1 MKTTLAVLLPLIVF
15 ACSSEPEPLELPAN
29 LDSGTGLTE
38 MCGDAVLLVEG
49 DTWED
54 DVPLLP
60 TVRIS
65 WCAGYV
71 VGMKDAIADLSAQA
85 GLFCVPT
92 PVTSWQLIEP
102 IVEYAAQH
110 PESQGMHRSALALR
124 AWTAAF
130 PCSRETP
137 LAQPRLLG

>member
-15 ACSSEPEPLELPAN
+15 VCSPESEPLELPAN
-29 LDSGTGLTE
+29 LASGTGLTE
-38 MCGDAVLLVEG
+38 MCRDTVRLVEE
-49 DTWED
+49 DAWAD

-71 VGMKDAIADLSAQA
+71 LGLNDAVADLSAHT
-85 GLFCVPT
+85 GMFCVPSSA
-92 PVTSWQLIEP
+92 TSWQLIKP

-110 PESQGMHRSALALR
+110 PESEGMHRSALALR
-124 AWTAAF
+124 AWTVAF
-130 PCSRETP
+130 PCSREAP